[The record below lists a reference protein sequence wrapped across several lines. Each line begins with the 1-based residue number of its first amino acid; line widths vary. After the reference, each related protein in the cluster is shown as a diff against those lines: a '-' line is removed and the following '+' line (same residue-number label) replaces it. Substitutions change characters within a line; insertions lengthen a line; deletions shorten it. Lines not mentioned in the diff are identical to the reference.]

1 MTDTTLDDAEAWLA
15 AGRAAEAL
23 LAAETRLARAPGDRR
38 LTDLRDRALAAIR
51 AMDPA
56 FAALQL
62 DAAVNPGKTAA
73 HLELGHAYLTAE
85 RLADAERCFKQA
97 LALDP
102 GSAEAHAALGVA
114 YLAADI
120 DAGAEHHSRQALA
133 ADPAHAVASQT
144 LASLMEARG
153 EAGAA
158 QALLD
163 QVYSRR
169 SIYAEAAPGAL
180 HRVLVLASAQAGN
193 TPYPA
198 IMPKARYGRL
208 VWYMEYARPEE
219 TPDPDLYDVVFN
231 AIGDADVAEPSLPA
245 VQRFLADCPKAVLND
260 PAKVARTRRDRI
272 PDLLAGIP
280 DLVVPRTVRLDAAE
294 IAAEGLAGA
303 AARHGFT
310 GPTLARPLGSHGGKG
325 LTLVAD
331 LTTMAALPPW
341 TGDIYLT
348 EYVDYRSADGLFR
361 KQRVLFVDRRSHA
374 YHQAVSTGWMIHH
387 ETAGMS
393 DHAEWRAEE
402 ARFLE
407 DPEGAIGARA
417 MAAVAAIGR
426 TLDLDYAGVDFAVM
440 PDGRALVF
448 EANASMLAHLEDPAG
463 PYAHKNPHVQRIAAA
478 FQALLAQRAGRTR
491 SPDAP

>member
-1 MTDTTLDDAEAWLA
+1 VTDTTLKEAEAWLA

-23 LAAETRLARAPGDRR
+23 LAAEIRLTHAPRNRR
-38 LTDLRDRALAAIR
+38 LTDLRDRAMAAIQ

-62 DAAVNPGKTAA
+62 DAAVNPGKAEA
-73 HLELGHAYLTAE
+73 QLELGHAYLATE
-85 RLADAERCFKQA
+85 RLADAERCFKRA
-97 LALDP
+97 LGLDR

-114 YLAADI
+114 YLAAGI

-133 ADPAHAVASQT
+133 ADPAHVVASQT

-153 EAGAA
+153 ESAAA

-163 QVYSRR
+163 NVYSRR
-169 SIYAEAAPGAL
+169 SIYAEAAPGGLA
-180 HRVLVLASAQAGN
+180 RVLVLATAQAGN

-198 IMPKARYGRL
+198 IMPKARYSRL

-219 TPDPDLYDVVFN
+219 TPGPDLYDVVFN
-231 AIGDADVAEPSLPA
+231 AIGDADLAEPSQAA
-245 VQRFLADCPKAVLND
+245 VRRFLADCPKAVLND
-260 PAKVARTRRDRI
+260 PAKVARTRRDHI

-294 IAAEGLAGA
+294 IAAGGLAVA
-303 AARHGFT
+303 AARRGFT
-310 GPTLARPLGSHGGKG
+310 GPTLVRPIGSHGGKG
-325 LTLVAD
+325 LTLAAD
-331 LTTMAALPPW
+331 LEAMAALPPW
-341 TGDIYLT
+341 SGDVYLT

-361 KQRVLFVDRRSHA
+361 KQRVLFVDRRPHA
-374 YHQAVSTGWMIHH
+374 YHQAISTGWMVHH
-387 ETAGMS
+387 QTAGMG
-393 DHAEWRAEE
+393 DHADWRAEE

-407 DPEGAIGARA
+407 DSEGAIGARA

-448 EANASMLAHLEDPAG
+448 EANATMLAHLEDPAG

-478 FQALLAQRAGRTR
+478 FQTLLAERAGR
-491 SPDAP
+491 A